1 MRDRV
6 VVKWGGGLITQKDA
20 MKTVRHDV
28 LDDLAEQLE
37 ACLLQ
42 GLDVVLVH
50 GAGSFGHLKA
60 KTYQLA
66 GGKSDDP
73 NLPSDRSQEE
83 AVIDFL
89 NDMLELNE
97 HVLSALTKRDISAV
111 SLPPINGPKTQD
123 RHLKVICPS
132 LNQLHKASLWSPT
145 AMWLIAM
152 NRRCLDS
159 LRDDLVYRLATELS
173 GVKRLSLPWEA

>member
-1 MRDRV
+1 MRERV

-37 ACLLQ
+37 TCLLQ
-42 GLDVVLVH
+42 GVDVVLVH

-66 GGKSDDP
+66 GGKSDAPDLP
-73 NLPSDRSQEE
+73 NDRTQEE
-83 AVIDFL
+83 AVVDVR

-97 HVLSALTKRDISAV
+97 HVLTALTSEIFPPFHF
-111 SLPPINGPKTQD
+111 PPINGPKTQD
-123 RHLKVICPS
+123 RHLRVICPS
-132 LNQLHKASLWSPT
+132 LNQLHKASSWSPT

-152 NRRCLDS
+152 NRRCLVFS
-159 LRDDLVYRLATELS
+159 QEMIWFIVWPPS
-173 GVKRLSLPWEA
+173 